1 MFSPWNFSR
10 IELRI
15 ESDFLAI
22 DDDTMFPK
30 FHMMGESAVCRIIL
44 KKILEVFGVQH
55 RIIDNR
61 NVDTPGIL
69 ES

>member
-10 IELRI
+10 IKLRI
-15 ESDFLAI
+15 ESNFLAI

-30 FHMMGESAVCRIIL
+30 FHVMGESAVCRVIM
-44 KKILEVFGVQH
+44 KKILEVFGVHH
-55 RIIDNR
+55 RIIDNS
-61 NVDTPGIL
+61 NVESPGIL